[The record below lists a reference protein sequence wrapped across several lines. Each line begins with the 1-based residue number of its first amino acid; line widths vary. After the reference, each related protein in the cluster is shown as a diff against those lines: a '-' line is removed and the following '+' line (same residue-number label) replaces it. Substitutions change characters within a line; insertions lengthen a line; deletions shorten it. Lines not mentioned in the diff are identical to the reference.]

1 MGVHRV
7 LHYMST
13 NVGMTGVETFMLQ
26 LTSAQKRLGLSP
38 MLHCEFAGREELI
51 EHAAERGIRSF
62 DTAVLPAAANLPPK
76 KLRMAVRRV
85 QAVRTA
91 AEVLRREQVDVLHVH
106 SVGIAGLH
114 GYLAAGALRTPVVV
128 THHTTHSFAPPK
140 GMLGRLTFALEKLQ
154 ARRVV
159 VPYAAA
165 ARELEVAGVASERLR
180 VVPFCVD
187 ETRFELATTALT
199 AGGEFRLVMV
209 SRAVAGKGHGELLEA
224 VASIRGRLPALR
236 LSIIGDGPELPAVA
250 AQVEQLGLK
259 DIVELAGRVPHAA
272 VPGIL
277 QRSQAIVLPSY
288 MTGETFPLSLL
299 EGMALGLPAIG
310 TRWFG
315 IPDIIAD
322 GETGFVVPPR
332 NAPALAQAI
341 ERLVGDPRFY
351 RSASEKAVERVRR
364 HFTSRAVAEEYSTL
378 YEEALA
384 G

>member
-1 MGVHRV
+1 
-7 LHYMST
+7 MST

-51 EHAAERGIRSF
+51 EHAAEREIRSF
-62 DTAVLPAAANLPPK
+62 DIATLPATVNLAPE
-76 KLRMAVRRV
+76 KLRAAVRRV
-85 QAVRTA
+85 QAVKTV

-114 GYLAAGALRTPVVV
+114 GYLAAGASRTPVVV
-128 THHTTHSFAPPK
+128 THHTTHSFAPPM
-140 GMLGRLTFALEKLQ
+140 GIPGRLNFALEKLLAQ
-154 ARRVV
+154 RVV

-165 ARELEVAGVASERLR
+165 ARELEMAGVASERLR

-187 ETRFELATTALT
+187 ETTFELATAALP

-209 SRAVAGKGHGELLEA
+209 SRAVEGKGHGELLEA
-224 VASIRGRLPALR
+224 VASIRGRLPNLR

-250 AQVEQLGLK
+250 AQVERLGLK
-259 DIVELAGRVPHAA
+259 DIVELAGRVPHTA

-332 NAPALAQAI
+332 NAPALAAAI

>member
-1 MGVHRV
+1 
-7 LHYMST
+7 MST

-26 LTSAQKRLGLSP
+26 LTSAQTRLGLIP

-51 EHAAERGIRSF
+51 EHAAARGIRSF
-62 DTAVLPAAANLPPK
+62 DTAALPASSTLAPE
-76 KLRMAVRRV
+76 KLRTAARRV
-85 QAVRTA
+85 QATRAV
-91 AEVLRREQVDVLHVH
+91 AEVLRREGVDVLHVH
-106 SVGIAGLH
+106 SVGITGLH

-128 THHTTHSFAPPK
+128 THHTPHSFAPPA
-140 GMLGRLTFALEKLQ
+140 GMLGRLNFALEKLL

-165 ARELEVAGVASERLR
+165 ARELEVAGVASARLR

-187 ETRFELATTALT
+187 ETRFERAATALA

-209 SRAVAGKGHGELLEA
+209 SRAVAGKGHRELLDA
-224 VASIRGRLPALR
+224 VASIRGRLPTLR

-250 AQVEQLGLK
+250 AQVERLGLK
-259 DIVELAGRVPHAA
+259 DIVELVGRVPHAA

-277 QRSQAIVLPSY
+277 QRSHVIVLPSY

-299 EGMALGLPAIG
+299 EGMAIGLPAIG

-332 NAPALAQAI
+332 DAPALALAI
-341 ERLVGDPRFY
+341 ERLAGDPRFY
-351 RSASEKAVERVRR
+351 RSASENAVERVRR
-364 HFTSRAVAEEYSTL
+364 YFTSRSVAEEYSTL

-384 G
+384 HR